1 MLKAGD
7 HVPGIP
13 LLEVAGNGLVV
24 VPEHNGLIGVKVG
37 VTFGVITIC
46 KVVVFAH
53 WVPLGVK
60 V

>member
-7 HVPGIP
+7 QVPGIP

-24 VPEHNGLIGVKVG
+24 VPERNALIGVKVG

-53 WVPLGVK
+53 
-60 V
+60 